1 MGDENRLFR
10 QFEANLRMT
19 PATVSAV
26 RNRYHAITRRINVDF
41 WGTSSDTDNSWYA
54 GSYGRGT
61 AISTSDID
69 ILVELPPGE
78 YNNAWARSLFGGNGP
93 SALLQKVKRS
103 LSATYPQTKLRGD
116 GQVVVAEFADGVRF
130 EIVPV
135 FRAETPGTYRRST
148 LRTTPRSTAPASWA
162 WPAPPGTST
171 SMCWS
176 CWNRRAASS

>member
-26 RNRYHAITRRINVDF
+26 RNRYHAITRRINADF
-41 WGTSSDTDNSWYA
+41 WGTSSDTDHSWYA

-78 YNNAWARSLFGGNGP
+78 YNNAWRDPCLVGTGHP
-93 SALLQKVKRS
+93 SYSKR
-103 LSATYPQTKLRGD
+103 
-116 GQVVVAEFADGVRF
+116 
-130 EIVPV
+130 
-135 FRAETPGTYRRST
+135 
-148 LRTTPRSTAPASWA
+148 
-162 WPAPPGTST
+162 
-171 SMCWS
+171 
-176 CWNRRAASS
+176 

>member
-41 WGTSSDTDNSWYA
+41 WGTSSDTDHSWYA

-93 SALLQKVKRS
+93 SELLQKVKRS

-116 GQVVVAEFADGVRF
+116 GQGVGHRQRP
-130 EIVPV
+130 ERLPA
-135 FRAETPGTYRRST
+135 RAGPPRRGRGSDQAPGHCLHAHPGASGLSPQAGDPRQRLTSARS
-148 LRTTPRSTAPASWA
+148 A
-162 WPAPPGTST
+162 WLF
-171 SMCWS
+171 
-176 CWNRRAASS
+176 